1 MNWSVSRR
9 AVLFRKRFYLE
20 ALADV
25 GLGGFAYASRATGT
39 CCCPQRIATTAPV
52 AEAIKPWGPVPTR
65 RKHRFGLAPLLQQRC
80 GVRNPWNRN
89 WKSSATNEQ
98 SFEVFYD
105 FAQVS
110 KGTNQADVFVTRLTG
125 AW

>member
-1 MNWSVSRR
+1 MNGKRIAKSGFVSQTL
-9 AVLFRKRFYLE
+9 LFGHE

-25 GLGGFAYASRATGT
+25 GLGGFAYASAPPAPAAAPKRTKRKR
-39 CCCPQRIATTAPV
+39 RIATTAPV

-80 GVRNPWNRN
+80 GVRYPWNRI
-89 WKSSATNEQ
+89 WKSSASNEQ
-98 SFEVFYD
+98 GFEVFYD

-110 KGTNQADVFVTRLTG
+110 KGTTQVPR
-125 AW
+125 